1 MAKAQKKLGE
11 QLVEW
16 GIITQKEVTKALDH
30 AKAKNLR
37 IGEAL
42 STSSC
47 AARATSTRPLAA
59 QHNMEYVEVDR
70 GACRPTPRASSPKT

>member
-1 MAKAQKKLGE
+1 MAKAPKKLGE

-42 STSSC
+42 
-47 AARATSTRPLAA
+47 
-59 QHNMEYVEVDR
+59 VDLKL
-70 GACRPTPRASSPKT
+70 CSESNVY

>member
-11 QLVEW
+11 QLIEW

-37 IGEAL
+37 LGEAL
-42 STSSC
+42 I
-47 AARATSTRPLAA
+47 
-59 QHNMEYVEVDR
+59 VDIKDGIVFLR
-70 GACRPTPRASSPKT
+70 HKAYADGPRTQLKLQNSLNGK